1 MIYIYSNRNKNI
13 IILSSFQRDLKQDE
27 DEINDSDDIFKE
39 SNLLFTLDVDF
50 NNQYIK
56 DNLRRWL
63 ILWIKEDNFR
73 CYKYRESIITWLKN
87 IKEDGIS
94 NGRLLNYTPKLILE
108 GERKRLINS
117 FLDTKS
123 FLVKNHIVEDE
134 SPVSTPVTEDMIEYN
149 CDVYNY
155 LEEVYPRLSNI
166 ISEYSMLGEKKKI
179 AIHEFYGLK
188 TRENQIAYLRTNG
201 NIDVADLVDFLPD
214 WCVFGLLISEDR
226 LRKTNEKNDS
236 DMPEFRNKNKID
248 DKDFLRRHKDSLIRA
263 EIFRSFGINE
273 VWTGNQIKEKIREIY
288 ALYEYTDGKPRISEI
303 NKYFEVNKTR
313 QGYRIGFRKLTQYS

>member
-1 MIYIYSNRNKNI
+1 MIYIYSNRDKNI

-27 DEINDSDDIFKE
+27 DEVSDSEDIFKE

-73 CYKYRESIITWLKN
+73 CYKYRECIITWLRN

-134 SPVSTPVTEDMIEYN
+134 SPVNTPVTEDMIEYN

-155 LEEVYPRLSNI
+155 Y
-166 ISEYSMLGEKKKI
+166 
-179 AIHEFYGLK
+179 
-188 TRENQIAYLRTNG
+188 
-201 NIDVADLVDFLPD
+201 
-214 WCVFGLLISEDR
+214 
-226 LRKTNEKNDS
+226 
-236 DMPEFRNKNKID
+236 
-248 DKDFLRRHKDSLIRA
+248 
-263 EIFRSFGINE
+263 
-273 VWTGNQIKEKIREIY
+273 
-288 ALYEYTDGKPRISEI
+288 
-303 NKYFEVNKTR
+303 
-313 QGYRIGFRKLTQYS
+313 